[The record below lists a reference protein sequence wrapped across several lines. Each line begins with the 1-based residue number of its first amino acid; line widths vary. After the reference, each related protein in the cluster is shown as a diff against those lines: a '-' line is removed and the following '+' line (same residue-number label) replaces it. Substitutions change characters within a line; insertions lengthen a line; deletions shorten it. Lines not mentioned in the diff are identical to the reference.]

1 MAEGKNP
8 EEKKPLTKEEKEK
21 KRADRMEYNVN
32 LAKQPD
38 ARVIRINSPGGATM
52 ATILRQ
58 FDSAYDALKN
68 RLGEPGEKGVTFE
81 EGEPLAKEMLEIL
94 VRFSNLTEKISN
106 KVRYKYNVPN
116 ELKGLVA
123 VQAE

>member
-1 MAEGKNP
+1 MAENKP
-8 EEKKPLTKEEKEK
+8 EARKPLTKEEKAT
-21 KRADRMEYNVN
+21 KRAERMEYNVN

-58 FDSAYDALKN
+58 FDSAYDELKN
-68 RLGEPGEKGVTFE
+68 RLGEPGDRGVSFDD
-81 EGEPLAKEMLEIL
+81 GEPLAKEMLEIL
-94 VRFSNLTEKISN
+94 VRFSKLTEKISN
-106 KVRYKYNVPN
+106 KVRYTYNVPN
-116 ELKGLVA
+116 ELKGLVE

>member
-106 KVRYKYNVPN
+106 KVRYKYSVPN